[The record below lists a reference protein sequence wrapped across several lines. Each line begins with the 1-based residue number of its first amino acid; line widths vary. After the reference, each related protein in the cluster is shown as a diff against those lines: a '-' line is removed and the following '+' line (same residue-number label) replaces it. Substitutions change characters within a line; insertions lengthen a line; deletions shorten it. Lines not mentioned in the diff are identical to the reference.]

1 MHVSNNTLYLDLY
14 SNNTYQIFFFNFPAI
29 VLGCLVTYL
38 QGNLG
43 EIYDT
48 VGKLKQ
54 NHVIYMAIARAIQN
68 ELRLLNCQQWLL
80 RK

>member
-1 MHVSNNTLYLDLY
+1 MFQIIHYTLIYIL
-14 SNNTYQIFFFNFPAI
+14 TIHIIFFFNFPAI

-38 QGNLG
+38 QEKLG

-54 NHVIYMAIARAIQN
+54 NHVIYMAIARVIQN

>member
-1 MHVSNNTLYLDLY
+1 MFQIIHYTLIYIISD
-14 SNNTYQIFFFNFPAI
+14 FFFNFPAI

-38 QGNLG
+38 QGKLG

-68 ELRLLNCQQWLL
+68 
-80 RK
+80 

>member
-1 MHVSNNTLYLDLY
+1 MFQIIHYTLIYIL
-14 SNNTYQIFFFNFPAI
+14 TIHIRFFFQFSI

-38 QGNLG
+38 QGKLG